1 MCDGAD
7 ELDHMVVARNH
18 CGTTRKAL
26 LVVTTPGIDK
36 AKVTEWLVANI
47 DGVVPPFRYERI
59 TGGRS
64 NLTFRVTDAEGR
76 RLALRRPP
84 LGETVA
90 TAHDMAREHRIIS
103 AVGRTAVPV
112 PPALGLCTDPE
123 VSRLPFYVMGFVE
136 GTVLEEPKQVEA
148 LSPGTRT
155 ALAEDLIDTLA
166 DLHLVDV
173 DAVGLGD
180 FARRDGYIERQLKRW
195 SSQWDGSTRI
205 DQIPA
210 MREVE
215 HWLRERAPV
224 QQRTSIVH
232 GDYRFGNCMVDPEA
246 GRIAAVLDWEL
257 CTLGDPLADVA
268 YLGMQWGEPGRP
280 SPIDPASGDAF
291 PPYGDLVDR
300 YAERTGLDV
309 SDLGYYSTFSAW
321 RGAVISEGVYTRY
334 LAGATGDD
342 DDAVV
347 ARFRDGVVHLA
358 EVAMSHLRR
367 TA

>member
-1 MCDGAD
+1 M
-7 ELDHMVVARNH
+7 
-18 CGTTRKAL
+18 
-26 LVVTTPGIDK
+26 TTPGIDK
-36 AKVTEWLVANI
+36 VKVTEWLVEHI

-64 NLTFRVTDAEGR
+64 NLTFRVTDAAGR

-84 LGETVA
+84 LGETLA
-90 TAHDMAREHRIIS
+90 SAHDMGREHRIIS
-103 AVGRTAVPV
+103 AVGRTRVPV
-112 PPALGLCTDPE
+112 PPALGLCLDPA
-123 VSRLPFYVMGFVE
+123 VSRLPFYVMGFVD
-136 GTVLEEPKQVEA
+136 GTVLEQPKQVEA
-148 LSPGTRT
+148 LSPEIRT
-155 ALAEDLIDTLA
+155 LLAEDLIDTLA
-166 DLHLVDV
+166 ELHLVDI
-173 DAVGLGD
+173 DAVDLGD

-195 SSQWDGSTRI
+195 SSQWAASTRV

-210 MREVE
+210 VGEVE
-215 HWLRERAPV
+215 QWLRERAPV
-224 QQRTSIVH
+224 QQRASIVH
-232 GDYRFGNCMVDPEA
+232 GDYRFGNCMVDPDT

-291 PPYGDLVDR
+291 PPFRDLVDR
-300 YAERTGLDV
+300 YADRTGLDL
-309 SDLGYYSTFSAW
+309 SDLGYYYAFSAW

-347 ARFRDGVVHLA
+347 ARFRDGVVQLA
-358 EVAMSHLRR
+358 DVALGHLRR
-367 TA
+367 MA

>member
-1 MCDGAD
+1 
-7 ELDHMVVARNH
+7 
-18 CGTTRKAL
+18 
-26 LVVTTPGIDK
+26 VTTPGIDK

-47 DGVVPPFRYERI
+47 DGVVPPLRFERI

-64 NLTFRVTDAEGR
+64 NLTFRVTDAQGR

-84 LGETVA
+84 LGETLA
-90 TAHDMAREHRIIS
+90 TAHDMAREHRVIT
-103 AVGRTAVPV
+103 AMGRTPVPV
-112 PPALGLCTDPE
+112 PPTLGLCTDPG
-123 VSRLPFYVMGFVE
+123 VSRLPFYVMGFVD
-136 GTVLEEPKQVEA
+136 GTVLDEPKQIEA
-148 LSPGTRT
+148 LAPGMRT
-155 ALAEDLIDTLA
+155 LLAEDLIDTLA

-180 FARRDGYIERQLKRW
+180 FARRDGYVERQLKRW

-205 DQIPA
+205 AEIPT

-215 HWLRERAPV
+215 QWLRARVPV

-232 GDYRFGNCMVDPEA
+232 GDYRFGNCMVDPDA
-246 GRIAAVLDWEL
+246 GRIVAVLDWEL

-268 YLGMQWGEPGRP
+268 SLGMQWG
-280 SPIDPASGDAF
+280 DAAPADAF
-291 PPYGDLVDR
+291 PAFGDLVER

-309 SDLGYYSTFSAW
+309 SELGYYSTFSAW

-347 ARFRDGVVHLA
+347 ARFRDGVVQLA

>member
-1 MCDGAD
+1 
-7 ELDHMVVARNH
+7 MVVARIS
-18 CGTTRKAL
+18 CGLQGRRS

-36 AKVTEWLVANI
+36 VKVTEWLVANI
-47 DGVVPPFRYERI
+47 DGVVPPFRYERM

-64 NLTFRVTDAEGR
+64 NLTFRVTDAAGR

-84 LGETVA
+84 LGETLA
-90 TAHDMAREHRIIS
+90 TAHDMAREHRVIS
-103 AVGRTAVPV
+103 AVGRTTVPV
-112 PPALGLCTDPE
+112 PPALGLCTDPA
-123 VSRLPFYVMGFVE
+123 VSRLPFYVMGFVD
-136 GTVLEEPKQVEA
+136 GTVLEAPKQIEA
-148 LSPGTRT
+148 LAPGTRT
-155 ALAEDLIDTLA
+155 ALAEGLVDTLA

-180 FARRDGYIERQLKRW
+180 FARRDGYVERQLKRW

-205 DQIPA
+205 DQIPT

-215 HWLRERAPV
+215 HWLRDRVPV

-232 GDYRFGNCMVDPEA
+232 GDYRFGNCMVDPDA
-246 GRIAAVLDWEL
+246 GRITAVLDWEL

-268 YLGMQWGEPGRP
+268 YLGMQWDE
-280 SPIDPASGDAF
+280 PASGDAF
-291 PPYGDLVDR
+291 PPFGALVER
-300 YAERTGLDV
+300 YAARTGLDL
-309 SDLGYYSTFSAW
+309 SDLGYYYTFSAW

-342 DDAVV
+342 DDAIV

-358 EVAMSHLRR
+358 EVAMHHLRR
-367 TA
+367 TP